1 MRPRAHLLGP
11 GPLLS
16 LSPFPRSPPLTF
28 SPGLTEAQ
36 DRRAVG
42 TLIFAGLDMEHTLY
56 GAARP
61 LARPCRPGT
70 PVVRVESPTSL
81 PGISGRRG
89 FAPLPSASQALQTPA
104 PPPTAAHHRLAPARP
119 RSSPRRAANRESA
132 HDAARGDGAPLPRA
146 PPLSQ
151 RSLHC
156 YHHRLVSGIA
166 GRLGGWLRT
175 EGNNDIGRAPQ
186 DAHVQIGVPDGQVS
200 LS

>member
-1 MRPRAHLLGP
+1 M
-11 GPLLS
+11 
-16 LSPFPRSPPLTF
+16 
-28 SPGLTEAQ
+28 
-36 DRRAVG
+36 G
-42 TLIFAGLDMEHTLY
+42 TLIFAELDMEHTLY

-70 PVVRVESPTSL
+70 PVVRVESPTAPRSL
-81 PGISGRRG
+81 EYRGSPGFCSTPKCFASFTNPPRRLQ
-89 FAPLPSASQALQTPA
+89 PLRTTQWRQPA
-104 PPPTAAHHRLAPARP
+104 RDRPPAAPPTARARTL
-119 RSSPRRAANRESA
+119 RRVAMAA
-132 HDAARGDGAPLPRA
+132 LPRA